1 MIEKHCFFIDA
12 KSYKLIQSIYKLK
25 GFKSPSALVN
35 QAISDWFARDA
46 GKDVTGYL
54 RKELHD
60 ELDAIKMYQYRL
72 SQALFRLAVS
82 DAEIKKVLAMEFDF
96 DEDTLADIY
105 DRSIREVRST
115 NGFVNLIETVKRIDE
130 ERESF
135 RWRDEYR

>member
-1 MIEKHCFFIDA
+1 MSIHPRFFVFCH
-12 KSYKLIQSIYKLK
+12 YVLPL
-25 GFKSPSALVN
+25 
-35 QAISDWFARDA
+35 
-46 GKDVTGYL
+46 
-54 RKELHD
+54 
-60 ELDAIKMYQYRL
+60 
-72 SQALFRLAVS
+72 VS

-115 NGFVNLIETVKRIDE
+115 NGFVNLIETVKRTDE